1 MVVSLTRSIKEL
13 GHSWH
18 VIIMLISI
26 SMKKY
31 AEEIRE
37 MLLNKKKHKYKKKLN
52 LKFNSF
58 VILKDNSFLF

>member
-37 MLLNKKKHKYKKKLN
+37 MLLNKKKHKYKKK
-52 LKFNSF
+52 KNST
-58 VILKDNSFLF
+58 